1 MCINK
6 LKSKRSS
13 TNNEAMA
20 KESTNEKSNQ
30 NEEIKVV

>member
-1 MCINK
+1 MYINK

-13 TNNEAMA
+13 RNNEAMA
-20 KESTNEKSNQ
+20 KESANEKSNK